1 MNHDVRTTKQSM
13 TTRLCQL
20 AAGAAVSVALMTAAT
35 PAMAHEGPEPNYGN
49 FDRSSV
55 PPSEPES
62 VRTAG
67 DVDRSSVALGALCGI
82 ALGGVGAGVV
92 LDIQRRRDRSAE
104 DSA

>member
-1 MNHDVRTTKQSM
+1 MNNAVHTKQSM
-13 TTRLCQL
+13 TTRLGRL
-20 AAGAAVSVALMTAAT
+20 AAGAAVSVALMTVAA
-35 PAMAHEGPEPNYGN
+35 PAMAQEYPEPNYGTYERN
-49 FDRSSV
+49 SD
-55 PPSEPES
+55 PPQEVAS